1 MSQLKYWVWL
11 NTRQGVGPVET
22 FRLLDQFGTP
32 EAAYFADREEYEL
45 AGVKGKRLEALEDKT
60 LDGADRVLGDCDRLG
75 IRILTWQD
83 AEYPDRLRQIDAPPA
98 LLYVKGRLPV
108 VDASLT
114 IGMVGTRSS
123 TPYGEGLAGRFAMEL
138 SRRGAV
144 IVSGMAQGIDTAALK
159 GALQAGGRP
168 VSVLGG
174 GIDVIYPRSN
184 KWLYADVA
192 AAGALVSEYPPGTEP
207 LGIHFPTRNRIISG
221 LSMGVVVVEAGEPSG
236 ALITAREAL
245 DQNREVF
252 AVPGPVGAPESVG
265 TNRLIQKG
273 EAKLITC
280 TADILAEYELLFSL
294 ASVEDLPDAV
304 AEQRLAPDP
313 SGAEFRSDRPPREKK
328 DPPRPEP
335 PAEPAPPKR
344 ERRTFAQSGVPLT
357 DDQMALLRA
366 LGDRAMRPDDLV
378 EVTQIPARRVLS
390 ALTVLSVWGIVEEQ
404 SGNRFFAP
412 ADWSDDE
419 NTQA

>member
-22 FRLLDQFGTP
+22 FRLLERFGTP
-32 EAAYFADREEYEL
+32 EAVYFADREEYER
-45 AGVKGKRLEALEDKT
+45 AEVRAKRLESLEDKN
-60 LDGADRVLGDCDRLG
+60 LDGADKVLGDCEHMG
-75 IRILTWQD
+75 IRVLTWQD

-114 IGMVGTRSS
+114 VGMVGTRSS
-123 TPYGEGLAGRFAMEL
+123 TPYGEELAGRFSMEL

-159 GALQAGGRP
+159 GALMAGGRP
-168 VSVLGG
+168 ISVLGG

-207 LGIHFPTRNRIISG
+207 MGMHFPVRNRIISG
-221 LSMGVVVVEAGEPSG
+221 LSMGVVVVEAGDPSG
-236 ALITAREAL
+236 AIITAREAL

-280 TADILAEYELLFSL
+280 TADVLAEYELMFPLKQ
-294 ASVEDLPDAV
+294 AEDLPDAV
-304 AEQRLAPDP
+304 AEQRLSPDP
-313 SGAEFRSDRPPREKK
+313 SGAEFRPGRPPREKRE
-328 DPPRPEP
+328 PPVKPEP
-335 PAEPAPPKR
+335 EPTPPNGSAR
-344 ERRTFAQSGVPLT
+344 PFP
-357 DDQMALLRA
+357 RA
-366 LGDRAMRPDDLV
+366 ASP
-378 EVTQIPARRVLS
+378 
-390 ALTVLSVWGIVEEQ
+390 
-404 SGNRFFAP
+404 
-412 ADWSDDE
+412 
-419 NTQA
+419 